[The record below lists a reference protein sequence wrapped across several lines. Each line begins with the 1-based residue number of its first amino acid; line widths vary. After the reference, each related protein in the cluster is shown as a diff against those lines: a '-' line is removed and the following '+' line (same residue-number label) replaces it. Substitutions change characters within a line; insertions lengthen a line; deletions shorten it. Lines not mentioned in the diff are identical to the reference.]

1 MNIPE
6 NVPAVGKARPL
17 KVPAVTDHTMR
28 NGLRVIAAKR
38 STVPRAEIRLRIPA
52 GLVHD
57 TGDGVRARLLPDTM
71 LAGTKDRSSVEI
83 ARELQRLGASLAATT
98 DDDDL
103 IVHAGVLVQN
113 LRPLLALIAETLT
126 QPAFPTGEVAVAR
139 DRVAQEIIIRRSQ
152 PSGIASEALDARVY
166 GRHRYGRGLPKPEAV
181 RRIGPAPL
189 RSFHSQHVTP
199 RGSTLVIV
207 GDVSPAKAADL
218 AEETLG
224 VWRGRPVAAHPSP
237 PPPPRTGLPTL
248 IVDRPGAV
256 QTNIRVAGRWV
267 PRGAPN
273 FYELAL
279 AHVVFG
285 GYFSSR
291 LVKNIRE
298 DKGYTYSPGSA
309 VAHRRL
315 SSTFVVAADVGTDVT
330 GPSLLEIQ
338 HELGRITLLPVGQD
352 ELDAGRRYLAGVTLL
367 STQTLSGLASYLDS
381 ITAAGLGIDYLR
393 DFRANL
399 QRVTPDGILRV
410 AADYMPARNLLTV
423 MVGDASVVR
432 KHVEALGP
440 VEVAKAP

>member
-1 MNIPE
+1 MTLPA

-17 KVPAVTDHTMR
+17 KVPAVTDRTIR
-28 NGLRVIAAKR
+28 NGLRVIAVKR

-52 GLVHD
+52 GSVHD

-83 ARELQRLGASLAATT
+83 ARELQRLGATLAATA

-113 LRPLLALIAETLT
+113 LRPLLALITETLT
-126 QPAFPTGEVAVAR
+126 QPAFPTDEVAVAR
-139 DRVAQEIIIRRSQ
+139 DRTAQEIIIRRSQ
-152 PSGIASEALDARVY
+152 PSAIASEALDARVY

-189 RSFHSQHVTP
+189 RTFHSQHIAP

-218 AEETLG
+218 AEEALG
-224 VWRGRPVAAHPSP
+224 VWRGRPPSARPARPATP
-237 PPPPRTGLPTL
+237 PTGLPTL

-256 QTNIRVAGRWV
+256 QTNIRLAGRWE

-279 AHVVFG
+279 AHIVFG

-309 VAHRRL
+309 VDHRRL
-315 SSTFVVAADVGTDVT
+315 SSTFVVAADVGTEVT

-338 HELGRITLLPVGQD
+338 YELGRMTLLPVGQE

-393 DFRANL
+393 DFRSNL
-399 QRVTPDGILRV
+399 ERVTPEAILRV
-410 AADYMPARNLLTV
+410 ATDYLSPRSLLTV
-423 MVGDASVVR
+423 MVGDASVIR
-432 KHVEALGP
+432 KQVEALEP
-440 VEVAKAP
+440 VEVKKVP